1 MNPRLEK
8 WLPLWL
14 SVFAVLV
21 WIGPLQWMAAYASQ
35 ISDVPVY
42 QAVYDHMS
50 AGEMP
55 YRDFPL
61 EYPPG
66 AAVLF
71 WITGVLPGAFSFTF
85 ATLMLFALIA
95 TVIAVTLTAKA
106 LGMSLGRQMA
116 AGAVVAL
123 SPLLLGNLLTTRFDL
138 LLAALIAWMMWAVV
152 TDRMTM
158 AWVILAVAI
167 LVKLVPLAFIP
178 VLLIVHWRR
187 HGWPSV
193 ARAVGWCAA
202 IVAVVVVPL
211 IITAPHGLW
220 GSISYHLDRPLQL
233 ESTGAAYLMS
243 LRTLAGVPLAVESSF
258 GSQGLAGD
266 GPQFVALISTVVLV
280 VLVATIAYTLW
291 RLLLTSPAMADS
303 SLFVAA
309 IATTCI
315 ALLVAG
321 KVLSPQFL
329 VWIIPGAVLVA
340 GRMGRWAVGISVAA
354 LLVTQAYF
362 PDDYWQLV
370 ALQTPQMGILILRDG
385 LLIVLMALCWPRRAV
400 ATAAEKLS
408 SA

>member
-1 MNPRLEK
+1 
-8 WLPLWL
+8 
-14 SVFAVLV
+14 
-21 WIGPLQWMAAYASQ
+21 
-35 ISDVPVY
+35 
-42 QAVYDHMS
+42 
-50 AGEMP
+50 
-55 YRDFPL
+55 
-61 EYPPG
+61 
-66 AAVLF
+66 
-71 WITGVLPGAFSFTF
+71 
-85 ATLMLFALIA
+85 
-95 TVIAVTLTAKA
+95 
-106 LGMSLGRQMA
+106 
-116 AGAVVAL
+116 
-123 SPLLLGNLLTTRFDL
+123 LLGNLVTTRFDL

-152 TDRMTM
+152 TDRMTT

-340 GRMGRWAVGISVAA
+340 GRMGRWAVVISVAA